1 MKKIVTVGCLL
12 FLLFVRRP
20 ACLGQNLD
28 PNAYKGGENKLK
40 LTGGLAANMVYS
52 SNLSPSIPPVSY
64 FFSGNLNLTYK
75 TFTLPFSFNY
85 SNRTF
90 SYSQPFS
97 FNFVTFRPTYKWI
110 SAEIGTCFMTFSPYS
125 LNGHQFQGAGINLTP
140 NRWNISLM
148 YGQLLKATEGD
159 PAATTPLS
167 PTYRRM
173 GMGLKAQ
180 YRTDSYAVGFTLF
193 NASDNPAS
201 LSGLPDSLRSQPKE
215 NLVVGLDFST
225 TLFKRLQLSGEYNSS
240 SLNADKNQVSE
251 VSTSRKSL
259 SSLFFRHGVA
269 IQSYNSVRLGLNY
282 NLRRLGGIIGLD
294 YQRVDPDYITLGG
307 YYFVNDIENM
317 SLRYSQTLFSG
328 KVNFSGS
335 VGLQQDDIDHQKSSS
350 QRRVVGMANIN
361 ANLSQKLNIG
371 FNFST
376 YTSYAYVRT
385 AFDNIRK
392 LNPFEQLDTLN
403 YRQINQTISTNIN
416 YAISSTE
423 TAVHGLNLSASW
435 MESVSKQGDI
445 VRIGQESGFINSSVL
460 YNYLQPKAS
469 QSVGVGL
476 NGSYNSIG
484 TQQSLS
490 IGPLLNFQKNF
501 LTNKLTTNASLA
513 YIHTIDQ
520 AYHTRTGAFNLR
532 GNAAYKVD
540 KMNSVAAN
548 LGFTQLSGNGLST
561 RSYVSLT
568 IGYVNR
574 F

>member
-1 MKKIVTVGCLL
+1 MKQIVTVGCLL
-12 FLLFVRRP
+12 LFCWTGRRT
-20 ACLGQNLD
+20 CLGQNLD

-40 LTGGLAANMVYS
+40 LTGGLSANMVYT
-52 SNLSPSIPPVSY
+52 SNQASTITPVSY
-64 FFSGNLNLTYK
+64 FVSGNLNLTYK

-125 LNGHQFQGAGINLTP
+125 LNGHQFQGAGVNLTP
-140 NRWNISLM
+140 NRWSISLM
-148 YGQLLKATEGD
+148 YGRLLKATEGD
-159 PAATTPLS
+159 LLATVPVI

-173 GMGLKAQ
+173 GAGLKTQ
-180 YRTDSYAVGFTLF
+180 YRTDKYTVGLTLF
-193 NASDNPAS
+193 RASDNPAS
-201 LSGLPDSLRSQPKE
+201 LPGLPDSLRPQPKG

-225 TLFKRLQLSGEYNSS
+225 TLFKRLQLNGEYNSS
-240 SLNADKNQVSE
+240 SLNADKNQVSDE
-251 VSTSRKSL
+251 SISRKSL
-259 SSLFFRHGVA
+259 SGLFFRRGVDV
-269 IQSYNSVRLGLNY
+269 QSYNSIRLGLNY
-282 NLRRLGGIIGLD
+282 NLVRLGGIIGID
-294 YQRVDPDYITLGG
+294 YQRVDPDYVTLGG
-307 YYFVNDIENM
+307 YYFVNDIENI

-335 VGLQQDDIDHQKSSS
+335 AGLQQDDIEHKKSSS
-350 QRRVVGMANIN
+350 QRRVVGMATIN
-361 ANLSQKLNIG
+361 ANLSPKLSVG
-371 FNFST
+371 FNFSS
-376 YTSYAYVRT
+376 YTSYAFIRT

-403 YRQINQTISTNIN
+403 YRQINQTVSTNIN

-445 VRIGQESGFINSSVL
+445 VRTGQESGFINSSLL
-460 YNYLQPKAS
+460 YNYAQPKRT
-469 QSVGVGL
+469 QSFGLGL

-490 IGPLLNFQKNF
+490 IGPLFNFQKSF
-501 LTNKLTTNASLA
+501 LANKLTTNASLA
-513 YIHTIDQ
+513 YIYTSDQ
-520 AYHTRTGAFNLR
+520 GYDTQTGAVNLR
-532 GNAAYKVD
+532 GSAAYKVD
-540 KMNSVAAN
+540 KMNSFAGN
-548 LGFTQLSGNGLST
+548 LGFTQLAGSGLSA

-568 IGYVNR
+568 VGYVNR